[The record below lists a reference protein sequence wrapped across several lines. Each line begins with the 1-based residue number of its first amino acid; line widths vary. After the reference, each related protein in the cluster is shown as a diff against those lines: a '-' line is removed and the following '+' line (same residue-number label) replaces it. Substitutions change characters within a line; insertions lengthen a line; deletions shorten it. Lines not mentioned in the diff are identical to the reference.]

1 MLYITLNQEVYQNTD
16 YIVCEEG
23 NYEENDFV
31 FCKNKLDSIEGTVM
45 FLANQIIKPDESSS

>member
-1 MLYITLNQEVYQNTD
+1 MLYITLNQEVHQNID
-16 YIVCEEG
+16 YVVCRKG

-31 FCKNKLDSIEGTVM
+31 FCKSKLDTTVDTVM